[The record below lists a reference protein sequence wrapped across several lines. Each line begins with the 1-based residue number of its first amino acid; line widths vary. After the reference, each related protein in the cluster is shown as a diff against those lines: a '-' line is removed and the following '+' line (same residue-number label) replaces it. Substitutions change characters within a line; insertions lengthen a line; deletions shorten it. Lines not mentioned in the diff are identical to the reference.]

1 MIRPAPPGSGRKR
14 RMADEGELEVF
25 VADEQAERVMDL
37 PRWEAL
43 ARAVLVAEGVS
54 GEAELALMFV
64 DEATIS
70 ELNGTFMG
78 QTGPTDVLAF
88 PIDASD
94 DIGTGRSPDG
104 STTGPDRDLPDDVP
118 MLLGDVVI
126 CPAVAARNAPAHA
139 GTFDD
144 EIALLVVHGILHV
157 LGMDHATPDETEVM
171 QARERDLLGRFHR
184 SDS

>member
-1 MIRPAPPGSGRKR
+1 MDAPPATGRRPQVAVTDDQGDVAVDGDRWAAFAADVLAGLGLDGS
-14 RMADEGELEVF
+14 
-25 VADEQAERVMDL
+25 
-37 PRWEAL
+37 
-43 ARAVLVAEGVS
+43 
-54 GEAELALMFV
+54 AELTVTFV
-64 DEATIS
+64 DEATIA

-94 DIGTGRSPDG
+94 DVGTGRSPDG

-157 LGMDHATPDETEVM
+157 LGMDHATPEETEVM
-171 QARERDLLGRFHR
+171 QAKERDLLARFHR
-184 SDS
+184 SQP